1 MWAASKD
8 KLMNSSGIISLD
20 DLLGGGYPLGITC
33 ISGPRGSGKT
43 QLLLAAAQA
52 ALANDVPIAFF
63 SFDADLRS
71 SVIPKSSA
79 LGKVYF
85 RIDTLDEA
93 VKKLVGC
100 AQETLV
106 LMDGVHKAFVYK
118 RPDADTVEDG
128 SIVLKARWFNDQV
141 STLRKFSSVI
151 LTSEEVLRY
160 KALTHATST
169 AIELH
174 IASNS
179 DVTAHI
185 VKNRFDLPTG
195 SLPLV
200 FRGHGR
206 VLPMEVR
213 SRFDRWS
220 DKE

>member
-20 DLLGGGYPLGITC
+20 DLLGGGYPKGITC

-52 ALANDVPIAFF
+52 ALANNVPVALF

-71 SVIPKSSA
+71 SIIPKSSA

-118 RPDADTVEDG
+118 GPDAGTVEDG
-128 SIVLKARWFNDQV
+128 SRVLKARWFNDQV

-151 LTSEEVLRY
+151 LTSEEVLSY

-169 AIELH
+169 AIELK
-174 IASNS
+174 ISGNS
-179 DVTAHI
+179 DVTAYI
-185 VKNRFDLPTG
+185 GKSMGTRTSS

-200 FRGHGR
+200 FRGHGQ

-213 SRFDRWS
+213 SRFERF
-220 DKE
+220 

>member
-1 MWAASKD
+1 MGSKG
-8 KLMNSSGIISLD
+8 KLMNSSGIINLD
-20 DLLGGGYPLGITC
+20 DLLGGGYPKGITC

-52 ALANDVPIAFF
+52 ALANNVPVVFF
-63 SFDADLRS
+63 SFDADLKLG
-71 SVIPKSSA
+71 VIPKASA

-93 VKKLVGC
+93 VKKLRGSDP
-100 AQETLV
+100 ETLV

-118 RPDADTVEDG
+118 GPDAGTVEDG
-128 SIVLKARWFNDQV
+128 SRVLKARWFNDQV

-169 AIELH
+169 AIELK
-174 IASNS
+174 ISGNS
-179 DVTAHI
+179 DVTAH
-185 VKNRFDLPTG
+185 VTKNRFDLTAS

-200 FRGHGR
+200 FRGHGQ
-206 VLPMEVR
+206 VLPMEIR
-213 SRFDRWS
+213 SRFERF
-220 DKE
+220 